1 MDRKLYRTYWLRGA
15 ALALVAGAGLP
26 SIAVAQ
32 ETVLLDPSV
41 PYDFDR
47 GRNVSV
53 TERARPDY
61 DQLGVRMGSFLL
73 FPRLE
78 TSAGYSDNIY
88 LSSDDKTDAP
98 YVTVAPMVQLN
109 SGWSRHDVRLEARGN
124 FKRFAGES
132 RRNEDGYQ
140 FGARGRLDAG
150 LDYSFTGEARYSRQY
165 ESPLTGDTAANLAVL
180 SSYNRAFFSGRAER
194 RSGRSRIIASVDY
207 TDFDFNRIALPTT
220 DFDQSYRDRGVT
232 RGIVQAEYAMTPSIS
247 FYVQGSHDWT
257 NYRELAQNGLANLD
271 SRAYRILGGV
281 NFDLSSLMRGT
292 IGLGYVNRDY
302 RSGLYDDVN
311 GLSLEGQLEYFPSEL
326 TTITATARRI
336 LADST
341 ISSVNAYFD
350 NRFSLRVDHELL
362 RNLILNATGE
372 VSRQNYLNSPI
383 NSTNYRISS
392 GGRYLI
398 NHRFGIQM
406 NLAYLSRDRNDVN
419 VGNKFN
425 EFSGLITLVYQP

>member
-1 MDRKLYRTYWLRGA
+1 MSRKLHRKYRLQGAMLALAAGA
-15 ALALVAGAGLP
+15 AVPAA
-26 SIAVAQ
+26 AVAQ

-41 PYDFDR
+41 PYDFDK

-53 TERARPDY
+53 TERGRPDY
-61 DQLGVRMGSFLL
+61 DQLGIRMGSFQL

-78 TSAGYSDNIY
+78 TSVGYSDNIY
-88 LSSDDKTDAP
+88 LSDNDKTDAA
-98 YVTVAPMVQLN
+98 YLTVAPSLQVN
-109 SGWSRHDVRLEARGN
+109 SGWSRHDLRLEARGN
-124 FKRFAGES
+124 FKRYAEES

-150 LDYSFTGEARYSRQY
+150 LDYSFTGEARYTRQY
-165 ESPLTGDTAANLAVL
+165 ESPLAGDTVANLAVL
-180 SSYNRAFFSGRAER
+180 SSYNRAYFSGRAER
-194 RSGRSRIIASVDY
+194 RAGRSRIIASVDY
-207 TDFDFNRIALPTT
+207 TDLDFNPIELPTT
-220 DFDQSYRDRGVT
+220 DFDQSYRDRGIV

-247 FYVQGSHDWT
+247 FYVQGAHDWT
-257 NYRELAQNGLANLD
+257 DYRKLTQTGQANLD

-292 IGLGYVNRDY
+292 IGIGYVNRDY
-302 RSGLYDDVN
+302 RSGLYDDVH
-311 GLSLEGQLEYFPSEL
+311 GLSMEGQLEYFPSEL

-336 LADST
+336 LADAT
-341 ISSVNAYFD
+341 ISSANAYFD

-372 VSRQNYLNSPI
+372 VARQNYLNSPI

-406 NLAYLSRDRNDVN
+406 NLAYLSRGRNDVN
-419 VGNKFN
+419 IGNSFD